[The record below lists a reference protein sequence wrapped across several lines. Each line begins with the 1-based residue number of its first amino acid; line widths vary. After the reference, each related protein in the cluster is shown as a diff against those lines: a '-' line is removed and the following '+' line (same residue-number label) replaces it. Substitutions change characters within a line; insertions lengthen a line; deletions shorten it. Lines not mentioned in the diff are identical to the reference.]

1 MWAFLHRRGW
11 EGASWG
17 KMLLN
22 YSSIF
27 GPSRV
32 VLVDD
37 RSHGWVRDRVRED
50 VAAINGSVKPRTGSF
65 CDFETYI

>member
-1 MWAFLHRRGW
+1 MIWAFLHRRGW

-22 YSSIF
+22 FASVF
-27 GPSRV
+27 GQSRV

-37 RSHGWVRDRVRED
+37 RSQGWVRDRVRED
-50 VAAINGSVKPRTGSF
+50 VAAINGSVKPQTGSSL
-65 CDFETYI
+65 